1 MDKIIT
7 MFSKET
13 QMDSKQ
19 IVRQI
24 DITRIKNN
32 QPIIMEDSIID
43 EEILE
48 IVVNQDKAFEMVFS
62 MTHTREL
69 VAGFL
74 FTQGIVRHKT
84 DIENFSFSKNT
95 KTCHISLNRPALK
108 RLDEVKNGRSIKG
121 SSGGALLPGAAAM
134 VPADPFH
141 GFQITYDQVLALIQ
155 QHWDQSGLFHETGAL
170 HSAGI
175 CSPTTILSYYED
187 IGRHNALDKM
197 AGAIFLNGI
206 KTTDKVATVSCR
218 MSLEIIGKIIK
229 TGIPVVISNAAPTL
243 SAVQLADKAG
253 LTVIGFARNKRFNI
267 YTHKQRIIP
276 DKA

>member
-1 MDKIIT
+1 MGNKN
-7 MFSKET
+7 EG
-13 QMDSKQ
+13 QMDSRQ
-19 IVRQI
+19 IIRQI

-32 QPIIMEDSIID
+32 QPIMMKDSIID
-43 EEILE
+43 EEILK
-48 IVVNQDKAFEMVFS
+48 IVVNRVNAFEMVFS

-74 FTQGIVRHKT
+74 FTQGIVHHKT
-84 DIENFSFSKNT
+84 DIEDLTFSQNT
-95 KTCHISLNRPALK
+95 NTCHITLNGPALK
-108 RLDEVKNGRSIKG
+108 RLDKVKNGRSIKG
-121 SSGGALLPGAAAM
+121 SSGGTLLPGTAAIM
-134 VPADPFH
+134 PAAH
-141 GFQITYDQVLALIQ
+141 TLGFQITYDQVLSLIR

-175 CSPTTILSYYED
+175 CSSTTILSYYED

-197 AGAIFLNGI
+197 AGDILLQGI
-206 KTTDKVATVSCR
+206 KTIDKVATVSCR

-276 DKA
+276 GNM